1 MINIQEIRKQFPII
15 SLNINRSN
23 LIYFD
28 NGATTQ
34 NPQSVIDTEKEYYEK
49 MNANV
54 HRGAHFL
61 SSHTTEKFEESR
73 KSVQSFINAKSVKE
87 IVFTK
92 GTTESINLVA
102 NGFRSILKKDDE
114 VLITEM
120 EHHSNIVPW
129 QICCKY
135 AGAKLRVIPVKENGD
150 LDMVSLKSMLNNK
163 TKLVALTHISNALG
177 TINPIED
184 ICKLSHSFG
193 AKILIDGAQ
202 AISHI
207 KVDVQKLNVDFYCF
221 SSHKMY
227 GSTGVGVL
235 YGKEELLNDLPPY
248 QSGGEMIKDVSFEK
262 TTYADLPYKFEAG
275 TPNIA
280 GVISLKSSID
290 FICKIGIDN
299 IKNYENTLLNYATLE
314 LKKIKDLQILG
325 TSENKSGIISF
336 NINSLH
342 AYDIGVLLDK
352 MGIAIRTGHHC
363 AQPLMKRFNIAGTAR
378 ISFAIY
384 NTKEEIEKCV
394 IAIKKSKKMLL

>member
-1 MINIQEIRKQFPII
+1 MINTQEIRKQFPII
-15 SLNINRSN
+15 NLNINRSN

-34 NPQSVIDTEKEYYEK
+34 NPQNVIDTEKEYYEK

-61 SSHTTEKFEESR
+61 SSHATEKFEESR

-135 AGAKLRVIPVKENGD
+135 AGAKLRVVPVKENGD

-299 IKNYENTLLNYATLE
+299 IKNHENTLLNYATLE

-325 TSENKSGIISF
+325 TSKNKSGIISF

-378 ISFAIY
+378 ISFAVY
-384 NTKEEIEKCV
+384 NTKDEIEKC
-394 IAIKKSKKMLL
+394 IAAIKKSKKMLL